1 ANRAG
6 GQSAVRVSESRL
18 SSPGRAA
25 HTGSGTVWY
34 DTDRSQSAEVDSGA
48 GGMSTRSVLQI
59 AVSSHAPGT
68 AVPISGTPCSGV
80 IASVQVLPRLGN
92 VRAIPLV
99 AWWSQRHTPGSS
111 SSPRGTSGSVA
122 AVTLDGRRDPSQTHC
137 SSGKLPIPPLDHEN
151 IGRQGIDTHASTL
164 EGAHEGVPLQVLASQ
179 ATPTWGLRV
188 MHRGLGPPSR
198 GTRVPKG
205 NTRSSLNPGPN
216 HRDQRESN
224 LIGPFG
230 QLRPQV
236 SSETIVQPDIARL
249 GRHIETTPIL
259 SPDVVVKEVQSAK
272 DLPKLK
278 NRSFHDS
285 RLGPK
290 LKNLTRLGWDMDPFV
305 VVSFGKKVFRTR
317 VIRHS
322 LNPTWDEK
330 LWFHV
335 RRYESNFKIGTSRE
349 TVDSFLTRHGKP
361 IDGELSFDEVVMC
374 LEQELVHPRSEKKR
388 ISDDNAPHFDSLN
401 FPGPLLQQVPHLG
414 GGPGVTGGS
423 LATSDT
429 HQSSVSSSEAED
441 SSGKS
446 DDVVEHPGTAQM
458 VHQSH
463 YEGVKWR
470 VPAGSENS
478 VKIIVQNRMTGQLEE
493 EKMQVYVRLGIR
505 LLVRQVEWKAIE
517 VLHVAHG

>member
-1 ANRAG
+1 
-6 GQSAVRVSESRL
+6 
-18 SSPGRAA
+18 
-25 HTGSGTVWY
+25 
-34 DTDRSQSAEVDSGA
+34 
-48 GGMSTRSVLQI
+48 M
-59 AVSSHAPGT
+59 
-68 AVPISGTPCSGV
+68 
-80 IASVQVLPRLGN
+80 
-92 VRAIPLV
+92 
-99 AWWSQRHTPGSS
+99 
-111 SSPRGTSGSVA
+111 
-122 AVTLDGRRDPSQTHC
+122 
-137 SSGKLPIPPLDHEN
+137 PPLSRALTKASHSRCSASHIHATLLN
-151 IGRQGIDTHASTL
+151 PHVPVSAGRGHPHLGAAGNAS
-164 EGAHEGVPLQVLASQ
+164 
-179 ATPTWGLRV
+179 RV
-188 MHRGLGPPSR
+188 GPPPGGR
-198 GTRVPKG
+198 GYLKERVKP
-205 NTRSSLNPGPN
+205 
-216 HRDQRESN
+216 HR
-224 LIGPFG
+224 PFG

-249 GRHIETTPIL
+249 GRHIGDNTFL
-259 SPDVVVKEVQSAK
+259 SPDVVVKGKRLKIQKALSAK

-322 LNPTWDEK
+322 LNPTGM
-330 LWFHV
+330 
-335 RRYESNFKIGTSRE
+335 RNFGSTFAGMSRISRE

-388 ISDDNAPHFDSLN
+388 ISDDNAPHFDSTRCDGR
-401 FPGPLLQQVPHLG
+401 FI
-414 GGPGVTGGS
+414 
-423 LATSDT
+423 SDLR
-429 HQSSVSSSEAED
+429 HASISVSSSEAED

-505 LLVRQVEWKAIE
+505 LLYKGATSRMEGHRGI
-517 VLHVAHG
+517 HVAHG